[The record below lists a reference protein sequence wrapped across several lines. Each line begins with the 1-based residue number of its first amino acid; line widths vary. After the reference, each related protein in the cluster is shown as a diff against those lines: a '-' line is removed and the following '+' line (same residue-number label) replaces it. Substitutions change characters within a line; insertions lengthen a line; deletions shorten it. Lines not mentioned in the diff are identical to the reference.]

1 MNDYRL
7 IFDTNGVLVAT
18 FEGQIR
24 TLLVVLRFGLK
35 EFMSICVKKI
45 MGTYGPQQ
53 WKTTFQGS
61 WKLSLKKLVFTFCS
75 LG

>member
-7 IFDTNGVLVAT
+7 IFDMNGVLVAT

-53 WKTTFQGS
+53 
-61 WKLSLKKLVFTFCS
+61 
-75 LG
+75 